1 METITASLQGM
12 YRDILRNARSSVV
25 YDSGW
30 RTNTIVLDAR
40 ILLAAFMRG
49 DPCTG
54 IICLKVGQG
63 DEEWDQALK
72 PVPPNADVLTDP
84 NAYELELSEADKTYL
99 PNASSSGIFPNCTN
113 GIQIVA
119 TLNKDFPS
127 QAQTPYPLREFGLFG
142 KIKNTLCMIN
152 CVRHPVIHK
161 DNQTS
166 LERIIKLY
174 F

>member
-1 METITASLQGM
+1 METITTSLQGM
-12 YRDILRNARSSVV
+12 YRDILHDARNSVV

-54 IICLKVGQG
+54 ITCLKVGQG
-63 DEEWDQALK
+63 DEKWDQALK
-72 PVPPNADVLTDP
+72 PVPPDVNTLTDP
-84 NAYELELSEADKTYL
+84 NAYELELLEADKTCL
-99 PNASSSGIFPNCTN
+99 PNASSSGIFPRYTN

-119 TLNKDFPS
+119 RLNKDFPS

-142 KIKNTLCMIN
+142 KIQDKFCMIN

-166 LERIIKLY
+166 LERIIRLY